1 MQVRILGCSGG
12 IGAELRTTSLLV
24 DDDVLIDCGTGVGDL
39 TLDEMRRIR
48 HVFLTHSHLD
58 HVAYLPF
65 LVDTVFATLV
75 REPLM
80 VHLLVDT
87 LDALREHIF
96 NWRIWPDFF
105 ALPDERR
112 AVLQAHVVRHGQDIE
127 LDGRIFEV
135 IAVSH
140 TVPAVGYRVEAPSG
154 RAFAF
159 SGDTQVT
166 DDFWRVLNA
175 HPSLDALIM
184 ECAFPDREAAL
195 SEAAGHHCPASL
207 SRDLLKLR
215 HRPEL
220 YISHLMPGEEERIL
234 TELNERIGALAPRPL
249 RQGQTFQL

>member
-12 IGAELRTTSLLV
+12 IGAGLRTTAILV

-39 TLDEMRRIR
+39 TLAELQRVR

-58 HVAYLPF
+58 HVACLPF
-65 LVDTVFATLV
+65 LVDTVFPTLV
-75 REPLM
+75 REPLT

-87 LDALREHIF
+87 LDALREHVF

-105 ALPDERR
+105 RLPDERHP
-112 AVLQAHVVRHGQDIE
+112 VLRAHVLRHGQAVV
-127 LDGRIFEV
+127 LDGRSFEA

-166 DDFWRVLNA
+166 DEFWRVLNA

-184 ECAFPDREAAL
+184 ECAFPDREAGLSAL
-195 SEAAGHHCPASL
+195 AGHHCPASL

-215 HRPEL
+215 HKPAL
-220 YISHLMPGEEERIL
+220 YISHLMPGKEGQIMSEVGERL
-234 TELNERIGALAPRPL
+234 GRLAPRAL
-249 RQGQTFQL
+249 QRGEIFQL